1 MAYADYRKTRVKRSE
16 EEKTEYSISHVRHL
30 IKNMP
35 ERCLNNFEAFYKAN
49 KRGLD
54 TLVIFNKDDLRNYIN
69 GIEA

>member
-16 EEKTEYSISHVRHL
+16 EEKTECSISNVRHL

-54 TLVIFNKDDLRNYIN
+54 ILGISNKDDLRNYIN